1 MSKSSITTRDDP
13 MAIHPGEIL
22 KEEIEARRLSA
33 NRLALDLGVPS
44 GRITDILNRKRGI
57 SADTALRLARYF
69 GNEARFWLNLQ
80 LIYDLE
86 IAESA
91 HGREIRARIRP
102 AKAA

>member
-1 MSKSSITTRDDP
+1 MSKSSTTTRDDP
-13 MAIHPGEIL
+13 MTIHPGEIL
-22 KEEIEARRLSA
+22 KEEIEARGLSA

-44 GRITDILNRKRGI
+44 GRITEILNGKRGI

-80 LIYDLE
+80 LLYDLE